1 MFVLISLTA
10 VSAVDTNQTDDLA
23 AEDSDTVTQDI
34 LTDESVGDGDFKELN
49 DNVTSATT
57 TLELTKNYT
66 YNPDVDLDYKDG
78 INITKD
84 ITVDGKGYT
93 IDGNSQSR
101 IFNIVNA
108 TVTLK
113 NINFINGNASSG
125 GAICFERGN
134 LTIIGCNF
142 SNNVGNGTSS
152 MGGAIFFEGNDL
164 LIADSKFM
172 SNEAYEYGAVFADS
186 LTAEVRNTE
195 FSKNAAEDYGALAV
209 LGGDLLIDKCNFTDN
224 SAGYYGGGAILFREI
239 NATVSDCIFTKN
251 SAKEAGAIQ
260 WIGGKGRILNSKFIG
275 NTAKSFTAT
284 GGAIDILN
292 TEAFKVLN
300 STFTDNYAT
309 YEGAAICAGNCSG
322 SEISDCI
329 FNNNRAGNG
338 GAIHWYNSNEI
349 QISDCNFTNNAA
361 KDDGEGGAVVY
372 SFCTNDTIAN
382 CIFINNTARDGGAI
396 SSEEC
401 LISECIFMNNIG
413 QRGGALS
420 FWMEYPAHISNC
432 NFINNSANEGGAIYV
447 SRWSKLITIENAS
460 FINNTADSDGG
471 AIYAG
476 NIVFVTNSNF
486 TDNAADNGGAISSD
500 SNLTVNEC
508 QFSSNHADNEGGA
521 VYFVGNDLAI
531 DSSIFEN
538 NTVDLNSAAINFN
551 GTSLLVNNS
560 EFKSNKAEEFAG
572 AIGVDE
578 ANDVKIINTNFYN
591 NAAKNYAVLGI
602 YDGNVSI
609 DNCTFE
615 NNHADEEVGV
625 AYLNCENSLI
635 NGSDFIENTAKDTM
649 VTNAGGN
656 LTVYHSSFMDN
667 YADSGNIIHNAIHAN
682 LTLLNSIFDGD
693 CFKGRTIT
701 NNYGNLYLH
710 NNDIYSYYEE
720 IYSYGG
726 KITSHVFAYIL
737 SNETHYVHLN
747 ESIVIYF
754 EFYDDNN
761 NLIRFDDFD
770 LFVNDTKLD
779 CIFNEENHFYEANF
793 SAEKLES
800 YTVYITSASLTNLT
814 SENGE
819 IVVVNV
825 TDDFSALKKL
835 IDNANG
841 TVTLDKNYTFNNLTD
856 DGLYN
861 GIVIDKNITIDGAG
875 FTIDGIG
882 KARIFNV
889 QSDNV
894 TLTNITFINAKSN
907 SDGGAI
913 FWDGDDGRIIG
924 CSFSNNEASSGAAVN
939 WGGDRGTV
947 INCTFINN
955 TAKYSSA
962 LESYGSY
969 LKVSGSTFINNYG
982 G

>member
-1 MFVLISLTA
+1 MFVLVSLTA

-93 IDGNSQSR
+93 IDGNGQSR

-125 GAICFERGN
+125 GAICFENGN

-195 FSKNAAEDYGALAV
+195 FSKNGAEDYGALAV
-209 LGGDLLIDKCNFTDN
+209 LGGDVLIDKCSFSNN
-224 SAGYYGGGAILFREI
+224 SARYYGGAILFREI
-239 NATVSDCIFTKN
+239 NATVSDCTFTKN
-251 SAKEAGAIQ
+251 SAKSGGAIQ

-275 NTAKSFTAT
+275 NTAKSFTST

-292 TEAFKVLN
+292 TEDFKVLN
-300 STFTDNYAT
+300 STFIDNYAT
-309 YEGAAICAGNCSG
+309 YKGAAICADKCNG

-361 KDDGEGGAVVY
+361 KDNGEGGAVVY

-401 LISECIFMNNIG
+401 IISECIFMNNIG

-486 TDNAADNGGAISSD
+486 TSNAGDNGGAIASD

-521 VYFVGNDLAI
+521 ISFMGKVLVI

-560 EFKSNKAEEFAG
+560 EFKSNNAEEFAG
-572 AIGVDE
+572 AVGVDE

-591 NAAKNYAVLGI
+591 NVAKNYGALGI

-615 NNHADEEVGV
+615 NNRADDEVGV
-625 AYLNCENSLI
+625 AYLNCENALI
-635 NGSDFIENTAKDTM
+635 NGSHFINNAAVDTM
-649 VTNAGGN
+649 VAHVSGDLIINNSRFIDN
-656 LTVYHSSFMDN
+656 L
-667 YADSGNIIHNAIHAN
+667 ADTGNIVHNAINAN
-682 LTLLNSIFDGD
+682 LTLLNSIFEGD

-710 NNDIYSYYEE
+710 NNDIYCYYDE

-726 KITSHVFAYIL
+726 KITSQVSAEIL
-737 SNETHYVHLN
+737 DNKTHYVHLN

-754 EFYDDNN
+754 EFYDDND

-770 LFVNDTKLD
+770 LFVNNTKID
-779 CIFNEENHFYEANF
+779 YIFNERKNQYEANF
-793 SAEKLES
+793 TADKLES
-800 YTVYITSASLTNLT
+800 YAVYITSASLTNLT
-814 SENGE
+814 SKNGE
-819 IVVVNV
+819 IVVVNA
-825 TDDFSALKKL
+825 DDFSTLQKL

-841 TVTLDKNYTFNNLTD
+841 TLTLDKNYTFNPLTD
-856 DGLYN
+856 ADFEK
-861 GIVIDKNITIDGAG
+861 GIKINNNITIDGAG

-882 KARIFNV
+882 QARIFDV
-889 QSDNV
+889 HSDGV
-894 TLTNITFINAKSN
+894 TLTNITFVNAKFRSY
-907 SDGGAI
+907 GGAI
-913 FWDGDDGRIIG
+913 YWDGNDGKIIA
-924 CSFSNNEASSGAAVN
+924 CSFSNNQALSGSAAVWYGN
-939 WGGDRGTV
+939 RGMV

-955 TAKYSSA
+955 TAGSSSFGV
-962 LESYGSY
+962 LW
-969 LKVSGSTFINNYG
+969 
-982 G
+982 